1 MAWGKRGMPGIA
13 LAALAAGVLCAPMAV
28 AQTDVEGDDD
38 VLAAQ
43 AAIRPTVTEPLA
55 EPGLAALTDGTAVD
69 ASALEPIVSAGWS
82 DDALGDVNDRA
93 LTIRDVES
101 GETLYDTRAN
111 KSLTP
116 ASTTKLLTAAAVM
129 TQFAP
134 LETLKTSVVVVPA
147 EGTDGGADTDA
158 GGDSDSATATASPG
172 ATIALVAGGD
182 MLLSAGAG
190 NPNNVVGHAGVTD
203 LARQTASALEMQGVN
218 GPITVSLDTSYASG
232 SSVVPDWTDYWVT
245 NGFAGRITMLG
256 FAGDRALP
264 FDPSPQDP
272 AMVVAEA
279 FVQTLSDEGVDVV
292 SGDIERA
299 EAPGDA
305 GQIAMVESAP
315 LAEVLGVGLRTSD
328 NAMLEQLAR
337 QATVRAG
344 EPGEQESVNA
354 WVTSQIKDVYGVDT
368 TGVQL
373 SDTSGLSDGTT
384 IPVRVLGDLLV
395 EGANG
400 EHPAFQDA
408 LDELPIA
415 GLNGTLFDRFLTDA
429 ATEGKGVIR
438 AKTGSLPE
446 MTALAGYIVTD
457 DGRLLAFALT
467 DNDVGLGG
475 DFLNARAQIDSIL
488 ADVADCGC

>member
-1 MAWGKRGMPGIA
+1 MPGVA

-28 AQTDVEGDDD
+28 AQTNVEGDGD

-43 AAIRPTVTEPLA
+43 AAIRPTVTEPVA
-55 EPGLAALTDGTAVD
+55 EPGLAALTEGTAVD
-69 ASALEPIVSAGWS
+69 PLALEPIVSAGWS
-82 DDALGDVNDRA
+82 DDALGDVSDRA

-101 GETLYDTRAN
+101 GEALYDIRAN

-116 ASTTKLLTAAAVM
+116 ASTTKLLTAAAVV
-129 TQFAP
+129 TQFDP
-134 LETLKTSVVVVPA
+134 LETLKTSVVLVPQ
-147 EGTDGGADTDA
+147 EGA
-158 GGDSDSATATASPG
+158 GGDSESATATASPS

-182 MLLSAGAG
+182 MLLSAGNG
-190 NPNNVVGHAGVTD
+190 NANNVVGHAGITD
-203 LARQTASALEMQGVN
+203 LARQTAAALEMQGIA
-218 GPITVSLDTSYASG
+218 GPITISLDTSYASG
-232 SSVVPDWTDYWVT
+232 ASTVPAWTDYWVT

-256 FAGDRALP
+256 FADDRALP
-264 FDPSPQDP
+264 FDPSPRDP

-344 EPGEQESVNA
+344 ESGEQESVNA

-395 EGANG
+395 HGASG
-400 EHPAFQDA
+400 QHPAFQDA

-446 MTALAGYIVTD
+446 VTALAGYIVTD

-467 DNDVGLGG
+467 DNDVGIGG